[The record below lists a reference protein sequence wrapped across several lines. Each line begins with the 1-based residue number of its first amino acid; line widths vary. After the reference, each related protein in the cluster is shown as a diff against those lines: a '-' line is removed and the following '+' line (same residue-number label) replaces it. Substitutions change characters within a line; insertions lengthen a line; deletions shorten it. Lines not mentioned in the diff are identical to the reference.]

1 MTIGE
6 PQSIMGETSERNG
19 KTEENEGARIARHLL
34 DLHLLDT
41 EAVREGGS
49 RRLYYDPRR
58 RQYWEAVYVESGK
71 FGEGP
76 PSLIPVSA
84 DDVEDLYG
92 IEPFPAGEK
101 ITITAARIR
110 AGHPTEAF
118 EQAEKVH
125 DQPGRIMHHLADS
138 HLIKAGAERD
148 MGSKELYRDPV
159 DDSYYMVYVEHATEP
174 APGGGTTIL
183 SGPLKLVELSYAE
196 VVESYGCGPLMS
208 E

>member
-6 PQSIMGETSERNG
+6 PQSIMGETFERNG
-19 KTEENEGARIARHLL
+19 ETEENEGARIARHLL

-41 EAVREGGS
+41 EAVREAGS

-84 DDVEDLYG
+84 EHVKDLYG
-92 IEPFPAGEK
+92 MAPLPAGGK
-101 ITITAARIR
+101 ITITAPSIR
-110 AGHPTEAF
+110 AGNLPGAF

-125 DQPGRIMHHLADS
+125 DQPGRIIHHLVDW
-138 HLIKAGAERD
+138 HLIKAGAERGNKD
-148 MGSKELYRDPV
+148 LYRDPL
-159 DDSYYMVYVEHATEP
+159 DDSYYEIYVEYGTEP
-174 APGGGTTIL
+174 APGGGTLIL
-183 SGPLKLVELSYAE
+183 PGPLKLVGLSYAE
-196 VVESYGCGPLMS
+196 VVELYGCGPLIS